1 MQDTSFGGGKTQKA
15 IEKIFWSTITTRDI
29 DDGGGVWGLKLLN
42 CRHAGIVGWVKFVPH
57 LSIVGNK
64 PYSSI
69 AAMLVKIQMS

>member
-1 MQDTSFGGGKTQKA
+1 MT
-15 IEKIFWSTITTRDI
+15 
-29 DDGGGVWGLKLLN
+29 GGGVWGLKLLY

-69 AAMLVKIQMS
+69 AGMLVKIQMS